1 MPIKLTFVADAER
14 RSGNIIAAS
23 MFMALADQTGLYPAE
38 KKRLGGAVAIHSARS
53 A

>member
-1 MPIKLTFVADAER
+1 MIIMTFVADAER

-23 MFMALADQTGLYPAE
+23 MFMALADQTDLYLAE
-38 KKRLGGAVAIHSARS
+38 KKRLGGAVAVHPARS